1 MARHFTLVIRGME
14 PPEPLE
20 RVLGTIADFQP
31 GDTLRI
37 LSNFEPRPLYR
48 ILERDGFQH
57 RAEMGGD
64 DAPVVVTIWTNG

>member
-1 MARHFTLVIRGME
+1 MARHFTLDIRDME

-20 RVLGTIADFQP
+20 RVLAAIADFRQ

-37 LSNFEPRPLYR
+37 LSDFEPRPLYR

-57 RAEMGGD
+57 RAESGGEV
-64 DAPVVVTIWTNG
+64 ACEITIWSVR